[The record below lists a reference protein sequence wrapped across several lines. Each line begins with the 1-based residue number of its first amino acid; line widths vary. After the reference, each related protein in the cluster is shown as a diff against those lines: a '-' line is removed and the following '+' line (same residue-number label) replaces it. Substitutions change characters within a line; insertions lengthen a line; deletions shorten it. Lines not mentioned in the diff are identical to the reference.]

1 MSYPVKIFDLF
12 SLLFDLAMK
21 KSLFYLSQLATGVGV
36 ASQLILYLYKRRFLP
51 PFVPLW
57 YTLPWGEEQL
67 AEAGF
72 LLIIPS
78 LTFFLGQINSFFL
91 WRLLKKQEEDLGR
104 ALFWLNFLVVVS
116 LTLSLARIINL
127 ISLPQPHLLHVD
139 LEPLVWPFALGFL
152 VSALASPLVI
162 RLAKKIGAVDDPATH
177 KHPAILHTKPVPRAG
192 ALAFL
197 VSLIGVGLIFIP
209 PTRMVIG
216 IYLSV
221 AVAVL
226 IGILDDKFDLS
237 PYLRLGVLLPVAA
250 ILILAAGVNLRAFAN
265 PLGGVIRVDLLS
277 IPLGK
282 HFISL
287 PADIIAFLWMLWV
300 MNMLSWANGVD
311 GQFSGIAGFTCLTL
325 AILALRPSAG
335 DLIPPEV
342 PILAALSAGAAF
354 GLAPATWQPA
364 KIFWGFGATAVGLM
378 IATLSIL
385 SGAKVAT
392 AMLVMI
398 VPLADAVTAII
409 RRVRRGQSPVW
420 GDREHLHHKLLNRGW
435 SHAQIAVFYWLATA
449 VCGVVTIFTAENTR
463 ILLLL
468 TGGGL
473 VGFVLILVNLKAAAG
488 PPWRRPAE

>member
-1 MSYPVKIFDLF
+1 MR
-12 SLLFDLAMK
+12 
-21 KSLFYLSQLATGVGV
+21 KSLFYLSQLVTLLGLGA
-36 ASQLILYLYKRRFLP
+36 QLALYFYKRRFLP
-51 PFVPLW
+51 PLVPLW
-57 YTLPWGEEQL
+57 YTLPWGEGQL
-67 AEAGF
+67 AQPSF
-72 LLIIPS
+72 LLIIPG
-78 LTFFLGQINSFFL
+78 LTFILGQINS
-91 WRLLKKQEEDLGR
+91 LLVWKLAKKQEEDLARG
-104 ALFWLNFLVVVS
+104 LLWLNFLVVGA
-116 LTLSLARIINL
+116 LTASVVRVTNL
-127 ISLPQPHLLHVD
+127 VSLPQPRLLHVD
-139 LEPLVWPFALGFL
+139 LEPLVWPFLLGFL
-152 VSALASPLVI
+152 VAAIASPVVI
-162 RLAKKIGAVDDPATH
+162 RLAKKIGAIDDPATH

-197 VSLIGVGLIFIP
+197 ISLIVVGLIFVS
-209 PTRMVIG
+209 PTRMVAG
-216 IYLSV
+216 IFISV
-221 AVAVL
+221 AVATL
-226 IGILDDKFDLS
+226 IGVLDDRFDLS
-237 PYLRLGVLLPVAA
+237 PYFRLGVLLPVAA

-287 PADIIAFLWMLWV
+287 PADIIAFLWMMWV

-335 DLIPPEV
+335 DLIPPAV
-342 PILAALSAGAAF
+342 PILAAISAGAAF
-354 GLAPATWQPA
+354 GLAPATWQRA

-392 AMLVMI
+392 ALLVMI
-398 VPLADAVTAII
+398 VPAADALTAVI

-449 VCGVVTIFTAENTR
+449 VCGLATIFTAENPK

-468 TGGGL
+468 TVGGL
-473 VGFVLILVNLKAAAG
+473 AAFVLILVNLKAEAG
-488 PPWRRPAE
+488 PGWRRPVE

>member
-1 MSYPVKIFDLF
+1 MR
-12 SLLFDLAMK
+12 
-21 KSLFYLSQLATGVGV
+21 KSLFYLSQLVTLLGVGV
-36 ASQLILYLYKRRFLP
+36 QLTLYLYKRRFLP
-51 PFVPLW
+51 PLVPLW
-57 YTLPWGEEQL
+57 YTLPWGEGQL
-67 AEAGF
+67 AQPF
-72 LLIIPS
+72 FMLVIPG
-78 LTFFLGQINSFFL
+78 LTFLMGEINSAL
-91 WRLLKKQEEDLGR
+91 IWKLVKRGEDNL
-104 ALFWLNFLVVVS
+104 AKVLFWLSFLVVGILTFSLWRIVNLVS
-116 LTLSLARIINL
+116 LL
-127 ISLPQPHLLHVD
+127 QPRLLHVD
-139 LEPLVWPFALGFL
+139 LLPLVWPFVLGFL
-152 VSALASPLVI
+152 VSFLASPLVF
-162 RLAKKIGAVDDPATH
+162 RLAKKIGAIDDPATH

-192 ALAFL
+192 VLAFL
-197 VSLIGVGLIFIP
+197 ISLVVVGSFFIP
-209 PTRMVIG
+209 PTRMVVG

-221 AVAVL
+221 TVAAL
-226 IGILDDKFDLS
+226 IGVLDDRFDLS
-237 PYLRLGVLLPVAA
+237 PYFRLGVLLPVAA

-282 HFISL
+282 HYISL

-335 DLIPPEV
+335 DLIPPAV
-342 PILAALSAGAAF
+342 PILAAISAGAAF

-364 KIFWGFGATAVGLM
+364 KIFWGFGATAVGLI

-392 AMLVMI
+392 ALLVMI
-398 VPLADAVTAII
+398 VPLADALTAII

-449 VCGVVTIFTAENTR
+449 VCGLVTIFTAENPK
-463 ILLLL
+463 ILALL
-468 TGGGL
+468 TVGGL
-473 VGFVLILVNLKAAAG
+473 AAFVLILVNLKAEAG